1 MPTDSSPHQIDITL
15 VVNTKDV
22 TQAPRHQNYG
32 AISGASYR
40 LWQPSPLTPDRHS
53 REETTTETC
62 ASLILSSLIYVP
74 LSHIHTG
81 CGLKNYLLVEAHEFL
96 QKEVTQRKFLLPKQ
110 PFFHTPHRK

>member
-1 MPTDSSPHQIDITL
+1 MAQFLEFPIDSGNLLPSLLIATAGKRPQLRL
-15 VVNTKDV
+15 V
-22 TQAPRHQNYG
+22 PG
-32 AISGASYR
+32 
-40 LWQPSPLTPDRHS
+40 TPN
-53 REETTTETC
+53 
-62 ASLILSSLIYVP
+62 LILSSLIYVP